1 MVTEIRGLLR
11 SLPEWMRGEVML
23 KLLELGIGI
32 LGIWL
37 LVNASKALVNRRAS
51 NADVRYRWRKLA
63 DLLGTVV
70 FVILLITIYSHQL
83 GGLSVTFGLAAAGI
97 AFALQEVV
105 ASVAGWMAVMFGG
118 FYRTGDRVQLGG
130 TKGDVIDIG
139 VLRTTIMEVGQ
150 WVDSDLYTG
159 RIVLVAN
166 SFVFKEP
173 VFNYSSDFPFLW
185 DEIKVPIT
193 FESDHDKARALF
205 LSALEQVAG
214 SLSESSQERWRAM
227 VNKYLIEDARTD
239 PWVAMTFNDNWVE
252 YTLRYVV
259 DYKGRRSTKDA
270 LFSRILRDV
279 QASQGEV
286 RFASSTLRILNDR
299 PVNSGS
305 DTRS

>member
-1 MVTEIRGLLR
+1 MGTEIRGLWR

-23 KLLELGIGI
+23 KLLELGVGI
-32 LGIWL
+32 AVIWV
-37 LVNASKALVNRRAS
+37 LVKALKALVNQRTP
-51 NADVRYRWRKLA
+51 NADKRYRWRKLV
-63 DLLGTVV
+63 DVLGTL
-70 FVILLITIYSHQL
+70 FLVILFITIYSHQL

-97 AFALQEVV
+97 AFALQEVI
-105 ASVAGWMAVMFGG
+105 ASVAGWLAVMFGG

-150 WVDSDLYTG
+150 WVDSDLYSG

-185 DEIKVPIT
+185 DEIKVPVT
-193 FESDHDKARALF
+193 FESDHEKARALF

-214 SLSESSQERWRAM
+214 PLSESSQKRWRAM
-227 VNKYLIEDARTD
+227 VDKYLIENARTD

-279 QASQGEV
+279 QASHGEV
-286 RFASSTLRILNDR
+286 RFASSTLRILHDR
-299 PVNSGS
+299 PDGHGA